1 MRRTI
6 PVLAAVFAAYAASGC
21 ATAPEVGYGSPE
33 QVETVSVDFGSTD
46 LQMIAAKMVDSL
58 LASPVLAGGKKPVLY
73 IHNVRNRTD
82 EHIDTRAVTDKIRVT
97 LLKSGT
103 VRFTAVA
110 DVKDEIVRQL
120 EFQAGS
126 GKVDPATAKAMGK
139 LVGADYFLYG
149 ELSSIRK
156 SAGRVEDV
164 YYKVTLNLV
173 NVSTGLRDWAD
184 EKEIRKQA
192 KKPLLGN

>member
-1 MRRTI
+1 
-6 PVLAAVFAAYAASGC
+6 
-21 ATAPEVGYGSPE
+21 
-33 QVETVSVDFGSTD
+33 
-46 LQMIAAKMVDSL
+46 MIAAKMVDSL

-97 LLKSGT
+97 LLKSGK

-110 DVKDEIVRQL
+110 DLKDEIVRQL
-120 EFQAGS
+120 EFQRA
-126 GKVDPATAKAMGK
+126 PARWTRRRPRPWQ
-139 LVGADYFLYG
+139 LVGADYFLNG

-164 YYKVTLNLV
+164 YYK
-173 NVSTGLRDWAD
+173 S
-184 EKEIRKQA
+184 
-192 KKPLLGN
+192 P